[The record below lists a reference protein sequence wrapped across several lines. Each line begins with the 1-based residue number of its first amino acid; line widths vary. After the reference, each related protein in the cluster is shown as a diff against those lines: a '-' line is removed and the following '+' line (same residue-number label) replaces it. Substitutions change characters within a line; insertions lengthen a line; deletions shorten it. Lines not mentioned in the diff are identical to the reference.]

1 MIATTE
7 EQERPHE
14 WIQRIVEGREYRSL
28 VDDAGDIAFAAYRL
42 ARALCRI
49 RPVPT
54 SVPTLRELV
63 AAAVEIG
70 NACGIRVP
78 PTTHLA
84 EACDAAGLLVIEPV
98 VSMHGPLLRP
108 GFAR

>member
-14 WIQRIVEGREYRSL
+14 WIQRIVEGRDYRSL

-78 PTTHLA
+78 PGTHLA
-84 EACDAAGLLVIEPV
+84 EACEAAGLLVIEPF
-98 VSMHGPLLRP
+98 P
-108 GFAR
+108 GAGRIRYGLSLS

>member
-7 EQERPHE
+7 ELERPYE
-14 WIQRIVEGREYRSL
+14 WIRRIVEGGEYRSL
-28 VDDAGDIAFAAYRL
+28 VEDAGDIAFAAYRL

-70 NACGIRVP
+70 NACGMRVP
-78 PTTHLA
+78 SGTSLA
-84 EACDAAGLLVIEPV
+84 EACEGAGLLVIEPLV
-98 VSMHGPLLRP
+98 HGPFMR
-108 GFAR
+108 ARLAR